1 MIMQLKLF
9 IEMSGKV
16 LLKKYTILVTLM
28 GNSGLDRTISRGQSD
43 RDMLTSTFVVK
54 FTAQFYGYLL

>member
-1 MIMQLKLF
+1 MQLKLF